1 MSKYLELMRVLSSM
15 VVHREWE
22 VEGLVC
28 GLLSGYPTMWIGP
41 IGIAKTYL
49 IDRLVASIRGAK
61 LFRLLLTKFTEPEEL
76 VGPYNPKLLRKG
88 RYVRVYRDKLPDADI
103 AYLDEPFKA
112 SSAIRNYLLDI
123 MLYGRFYDG
132 ERYVGTKTKAMYMSA
147 NEAPRLV
154 EDLAFFDRS
163 AVRLF
168 SQHVGWDEIIDVL
181 STPLVDIS
189 DVPKVLDIGD
199 VENGQREVTEIE
211 KNVAG
216 NKTVLNVIRDL
227 AKTVREQSAEPIEIS
242 ERRLVMIRRL
252 VAVVSYIYDEEP
264 SEDAATIAVAYG
276 LPSSWETFTAT
287 ISAINKL
294 FPNSSIAYIEKINTV
309 KAELRNAKTDEDKK
323 AIKSKLEELLK
334 SAPRRHFLL
343 TSSPP

>member
-1 MSKYLELMRVLSSM
+1 MVRKYLELMRVLSSM

-22 VEGLVC
+22 VEGLVY
-28 GLLSGYPTMWIGP
+28 GLLTGYPTMWVGP

-49 IDRLVASIRGAK
+49 IDRLVASIKGAK

-88 RYVRVYRDKLPDADI
+88 RYVRIYRDKLPDADI

-132 ERYVGTKTKAMYMSA
+132 ERYVRTKTKALYMSA

-168 SQHVGWDEIIDVL
+168 SQHLNWDEMIDVM

-199 VENGQREVTEIE
+199 IEEGQREVTEIE
-211 KNVAG
+211 RNVAG
-216 NKTVLNVIRDL
+216 NRNVLNVIRNL
-227 AKTVREQSAEPIEIS
+227 AKTGKEQSTEPMEIS

-252 VAVVSYIYDEEP
+252 VAVVSYVYDEEP

-276 LPSSWETFTAT
+276 LPSNWETFTAT

-294 FPNSSIAYIEKINTV
+294 YPNSSIAYIEKINTI
-309 KAELRNAKTDEDKK
+309 KAEQRNTKTEEDRK
-323 AIKSKLEELLK
+323 ALQAKLEELLK
-334 SAPRRHFLL
+334 QAPERHFLGFQQ
-343 TSSPP
+343 